1 LAVKSIR
8 VLLRGSEERLGVRE
22 FFHLPVRRGI
32 GRSCPLCLP
41 ASGNTA
47 PGRVPRGSFLILS
60 GRDADDLRLRR
71 EREKFLNRVR
81 EEECSCLAFA
91 ENREPPEE
99 VRRFC
104 EQNHI
109 ALFSS
114 SYSGPYLLSR
124 FTGLIREKIL
134 EIVVIHGVLVNL
146 YGLGLL
152 ITGYAGV
159 GKTTCGLELA
169 RRGHIW
175 VADDLLEV
183 EKRGGKLHGR
193 GYGTARDVIALR
205 GVGVVESR
213 TCPGI
218 LRIQPESPLD
228 LWCELRMKAE
238 EPGEGRPRHIMEV
251 ALPFST
257 FPSPVVCGDAPA
269 LVENWVQAVAAGKE
283 IA

>member
-1 LAVKSIR
+1 M
-8 VLLRGSEERLGVRE
+8 
-22 FFHLPVRRGI
+22 
-32 GRSCPLCLP
+32 
-41 ASGNTA
+41 SGQ
-47 PGRVPRGSFLILS
+47 
-60 GRDADDLRLRR
+60 DADRLHRCQ
-71 EREKFLNRVR
+71 EIEAFLNRVQ
-81 EEECSCLAFA
+81 EQECSCLAFA

-104 EQNHI
+104 EQNHV

-134 EIVVIHGVLVNL
+134 KIVVIHGVLVNL
-146 YGLGLL
+146 YRLGLL
-152 ITGYAGV
+152 ITGDAGV

-175 VADDLLEV
+175 IADDILEV
-183 EKRGGKLHGR
+183 EKRGRKLHGR

-205 GVGVVESR
+205 GVGIVDNR

-218 LRIQPESPLD
+218 LRIRPESPLD
-228 LWCELRMKAE
+228 LWCELTMKPE
-238 EPGEGRPRHIMEV
+238 EPGAERQRRIMEV
-251 ALPFST
+251 ALPFSM
-257 FPSPVVCGDAPA
+257 FPSPLVCRDTPA
-269 LVENWVQAVAAGKE
+269 LIENWVQAVAAGKE